1 MLGAGSRDE
10 EPSTLFDKILAGEIP
25 STKVWE
31 DELCYAFR
39 DINPVAP
46 THVLLIPKRR
56 DGLAKLGDADA
67 EHAGILG
74 HLMVTAAA
82 IAKQEGLDDFRLVA
96 NSGEGACQSV
106 FHLHL
111 HIIGG
116 AKLTWPP
123 GCGDDVAG
131 TMAG

>member
-1 MLGAGSRDE
+1 M
-10 EPSTLFDKILAGEIP
+10 
-25 STKVWE
+25 
-31 DELCYAFR
+31 CYGFR